1 MAINIFSG
9 NSGSNKR
16 TNSASFSSRAQAA
29 KEAVG
34 GNAVTSDS
42 GLTAV
47 KAPGTLAKVGNIVGN
62 VAGIASKFLPGIG
75 GTIAKGVANIL
86 NDPEWWQSVPGE
98 QITMNVP
105 LRIAATGKRGD
116 DNNTPVYAVRPGF
129 VEFIS
134 GETLDGTW
142 HGVID
147 PDERMIT
154 QYLMPQIRKVVNA
167 VPLQSAGSYRAVLMA
182 HAEVYAIWRHLK
194 KCDYLLKHG
203 QTYLPN
209 LNSSAFPIFQI
220 ANAAWL
226 QSTINRLE
234 EYLRANVRLP
244 HTLCEYLAWRFGRFY
259 RSHASK
265 RAGIVS
271 YSPISLS
278 DSIEQINGQIDK
290 LFAIPTSTEEYQ
302 KANTDIYNAYFDHDL
317 MVEIR
322 DDTQLSYDPKE
333 FALRTNLDIQ
343 KKSANPT
350 GIPVYIDSALDNT
363 TVFMASTVSTKW
375 MPVEKLDIMQGEP
388 YAFAQSLFPVSAMI
402 VYIYADA
409 EIRTADNVQLIM
421 AAGWTAI
428 PFYGGKDFDAMG
440 DSAHLVLASLK
451 AMDIYNKNIYTS
463 YRYGET
469 QILIDITQPASDL
482 GVTSDVVIQNEQ
494 VFAFANLVN
503 VDRKRSMTVGAADKI
518 AAAEVANLVEK
529 VDVAT
534 SGTPAVHK

>member
-9 NSGSNKR
+9 NSGPNKR

-42 GLTAV
+42 GNTAV
-47 KAPGTLAKVGNIVGN
+47 KAPGTLAKVGNVVGN
-62 VAGIASKFLPGIG
+62 IAGIASKFLPGIG

-105 LRIAATGKRGD
+105 LRLASTGKSAAD
-116 DNNTPVYAVRPGF
+116 DIDKPIYAARPGF

-134 GETLDGTW
+134 GSLNDGSEF
-142 HGVID
+142 GVIE
-147 PDERMIT
+147 PSEQMIT

-167 VPLQSAGSYRAVLMA
+167 VPLQSAAAYKAVLQA
-182 HAEVYAIWRHLK
+182 HAEVYSIWRHLK

-209 LNSSAFPIFQI
+209 INDSKFPIFQI
-220 ANAAWL
+220 ENAAWL
-226 QSTINRLE
+226 QSTINRIE

-265 RAGIVS
+265 RAGIVAYVPFS
-271 YSPISLS
+271 LGTPIS
-278 DSIEQINGQIDK
+278 DINARLGE
-290 LFAIPTSTEEYQ
+290 LFGLPTTTEEYQ
-302 KANTDIYNAYFDHDL
+302 KANTDLYNAYFDHDL
-317 MVEIR
+317 MVEVR
-322 DDTQLSYDPKE
+322 DDTQLTYDPKE
-333 FALRTNLDIQ
+333 FALRTNLDLQ
-343 KKSANPT
+343 RTTANPT

-375 MPVEKLDIMQGEP
+375 VATDGLVTTLDVH
-388 YAFAQSLFPVSAMI
+388 ALFPVTAMVFYLYSEVAI
-402 VYIYADA
+402 KDDTDTTILSV
-409 EIRTADNVQLIM
+409 
-421 AAGWTAI
+421 GWNERFLTEFAKVEDVN
-428 PFYGGKDFDAMG
+428 P
-440 DSAHLVLASLK
+440 LLLAQIK
-451 AMDIYNKNIYTS
+451 AMDIYNKNICYEVALPDGSTA
-463 YRYGET
+463 Y
-469 QILIDITQPASDL
+469 IDVTQPATDM
-482 GVTSDVVIQNEQ
+482 GVTTDVVIQNEQ

-503 VDRKRSMTVGAADKI
+503 VDRKRSMTIGAADKV

-534 SGTPAVHK
+534 SGTPTK

>member
-16 TNSASFSSRAQAA
+16 VNSASFSSRAQAA

-42 GLTAV
+42 GGTAV
-47 KAPGTLAKVGNIVGN
+47 KAPGTLAKVGNTVGKI
-62 VAGIASKFLPGIG
+62 AGIASKFLPGLG

-105 LRIAATGKRGD
+105 LRIASLGKSTDTVEGLGTPNIFSARGAFLD
-116 DNNTPVYAVRPGF
+116 F
-129 VEFIS
+129 MS
-134 GETLDGTW
+134 GSTNDGYPF
-142 HGVID
+142 GVID
-147 PDERMIT
+147 PDEQMVT

-167 VPLQSAGSYRAVLMA
+167 VPLQEATAYRDVFAA
-182 HAEVYAIWRHLK
+182 NAEVYAIWRHLK

-209 LNSSAFPIFQI
+209 INDSVFPVFQVQ
-220 ANAAWL
+220 NAAWL

-259 RSHASK
+259 RTHASK

-271 YSPISLS
+271 YSPIALS
-278 DSIEQINGQIDK
+278 GEVDDFNDRIAE
-290 LFAIPTSTEEYQ
+290 LFTVPSSSEAHQ
-302 KANTDIYNAYFDHDL
+302 KANSDLFNAYFDHDL
-317 MVEIR
+317 MVEVR
-322 DDTQLSYDPKE
+322 DDTQLTYDPKE

-343 KKSANPT
+343 RSSSNPT

-375 MPVEKLDIMQGEP
+375 IADDGTGSALS
-388 YAFAQSLFPVSAMI
+388 ARSLFPVSLLS
-402 VYIYADA
+402 IYYYSDR
-409 EIRTADNVQLIM
+409 EIRQDEDGVLIGK
-421 AAGWTAI
+421 AGWNNRVITGAQTVEEL
-428 PFYGGKDFDAMG
+428 GDFT
-440 DSAHLVLASLK
+440 LALLK
-451 AMDIYNKNIYTS
+451 SMDVYNKNVYKRL
-463 YRYGET
+463 RYGPESVVFDVT
-469 QILIDITQPASDL
+469 QASTDL
-482 GVTSDVVIQNEQ
+482 GVTTDIVIQNEQ

-503 VDRKRSMTVGAADKI
+503 VDRKRSMTIGAADKV

-534 SGTPAVHK
+534 SGNPVK